1 MSSLSCMQFLEL
13 EYDCHIAVDVSM
25 GRQLLSQIFFRVLKA
40 EAFSQWRHV
49 VFSSELYLPIG
60 LLDVVVLG

>member
-25 GRQLLSQIFFRVLKA
+25 GKRVAVMNLVPSTQGRGVCPV
-40 EAFSQWRHV
+40 EGWC
-49 VFSSELYLPIG
+49 VFQR
-60 LLDVVVLG
+60 VVLTNWAP

>member
-40 EAFSQWRHV
+40 EAFSQWKHV
-49 VFSSELYLPIG
+49 VFSSELY
-60 LLDVVVLG
+60 